1 MLTKRIIS
9 FEGENKQTQYVL
21 GYRTDLYFHDYKLTK
36 EIDENAQG
44 NINTDDEIKRKK
56 TIGQKLGR
64 TFIRIDPSK
73 EIFDVFEA
81 INEIFSHIKQS
92 PNQLTKKT
100 LIYKVSMRLIGL
112 NFKSNNTIKSNAI
125 KYIVKKYCLIMSKA
139 V

>member
-1 MLTKRIIS
+1 MNS
-9 FEGENKQTQYVL
+9 NKKYSHKQSY
-21 GYRTDLYFHDYKLTK
+21 
-36 EIDENAQG
+36 
-44 NINTDDEIKRKK
+44 EIKSKK
-56 TIGQKLGR
+56 TIEQKLGCM
-64 TFIRIDPSK
+64 FITNDPSK

-92 PNQLTKKT
+92 SNQLTKKT